1 MKIAIIGTGNI
12 GGTLAK
18 GWAKAGHE
26 IILGVRDVNSE
37 KTQQLLADL
46 PGAKVAAVADAT
58 AQATVILV
66 ATPAGAT
73 EAVAKSLGN
82 VEGKILI
89 DAMNAVRDKPAP
101 YDSTYEALAAWT
113 QADVVK
119 AFNCVGF
126 ETMANPHFGDTAVEM
141 YMAGG
146 KPESKNT
153 VRQLAL
159 DLGFADCVDV
169 GDATKVPLLEAFAM
183 LWINLAFVQGKGRGF
198 AFKLME
204 R

>member
-1 MKIAIIGTGNI
+1 MRIAIIGTGNI
-12 GGTLAK
+12 GGTLARC
-18 GWAKAGHE
+18 WTKAGHD
-26 IILGVRDVNSE
+26 IVLGVRDVNSD

-46 PGAKVAAVADAT
+46 PGVKVASVEEAA
-58 AQATVILV
+58 AQSTVIVL

-89 DAMNAVRDKPAP
+89 DTMNAVRDKPSP

-113 QADVVK
+113 KADVVK

-126 ETMANPHFGDTAVEM
+126 ETLANPHFGDVTVEM

-146 KPESKNT
+146 KPESKSM

-169 GDATKVPLLEAFAM
+169 GDESKVPLLESFAL
-183 LWINLAFVQGKGRGF
+183 LWINLAFFQGKGRGF